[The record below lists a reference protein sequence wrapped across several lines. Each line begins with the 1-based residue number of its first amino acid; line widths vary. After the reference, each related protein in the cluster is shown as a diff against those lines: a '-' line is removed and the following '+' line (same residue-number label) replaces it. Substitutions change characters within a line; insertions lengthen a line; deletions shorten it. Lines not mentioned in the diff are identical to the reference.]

1 MDVTLLL
8 LILILQVLL
17 VQGTDIEGT
26 IVAPIGA
33 SPNWAAETKV
43 RVDGNR
49 YLGFVKPDGSFIISD
64 VCPGSY
70 LVEFTNPTFLFQ
82 PVRVDIN
89 SKGKIRARSVNLLR
103 TTAVKAVTHPLRV
116 VTVGKAMYFQ
126 PREQL
131 RTLDLLLNPTVLCMV
146 IPLLF
151 VMLIPKLMDTND
163 PEFKEMQKNSIFGGH
178 SAETPDISDYLSSV
192 SLLGGSSTKKQPPK
206 KAITATAT
214 STHSVAQESRRGGNT
229 RRRN

>member
-1 MDVTLLL
+1 MNLTFLIVT
-8 LILILQVLL
+8 LILQVLL
-17 VQGTDIEGT
+17 AKGTDIEGT
-26 IVAPIGA
+26 IAAPIGA

-49 YLGFVKPDGSFIISD
+49 YLGFVKPDGGFIISD
-64 VCPGSY
+64 VAPGSY

-103 TTAVKAVTHPLRV
+103 TTAVKAITHPLRIA
-116 VTVGKAMYFQ
+116 TVGKAMYFQ

-151 VMLIPKLMDTND
+151 LMLIPKLMDTND
-163 PEFKEMQKNSIFGGH
+163 PEFKEMQKNSIFGGR
-178 SAETPDISDYLSSV
+178 SAETPDISDYLSSI
-192 SLLGGSSTKKQPPK
+192 SLFGGSTAKKPPPK
-206 KAITATAT
+206 KAIAASTT
-214 STHSVAQESRRGGNT
+214 STHSAVQESRRGGNP

>member
-1 MDVTLLL
+1 MG
-8 LILILQVLL
+8 LIFLTFSAILQFLL
-17 VQGTDIEGT
+17 VRGTDIEGT
-26 IVAPIGA
+26 IVAPIDA
-33 SPNWAAETKV
+33 SPNWAVETKV

-49 YLGFVKPDGSFIISD
+49 YLGFIKPDGSFIISD
-64 VCPGSY
+64 VAPGSY

-89 SKGKIRARSVNLLR
+89 SKGKIRARSVNVLR
-103 TTAVKAVTHPLRV
+103 TTAVKAITHPLRIT
-116 VTVGKAMYFQ
+116 TVGKAMYFQ

-163 PEFKEMQKNSIFGGH
+163 PEFKEMQKNSIFGGR
-178 SAETPDISDYLSSV
+178 SAETPDISDYLSSM
-192 SLLGGSSTKKQPPK
+192 SLFGGSGTKKPPPK
-206 KAITATAT
+206 KAVTAPVT
-214 STHSVAQESRRGGNT
+214 STHSAGQESRRSGNP